1 MPVGRVVRPH
11 GVKGAL
17 GVLPLAEGSHALL
30 DAREVVLAGS
40 DEPRRYRVVSVR
52 DFEKGFL
59 LELEGVDRAHAE
71 ALRGA
76 TVCMDRSDLPLEP
89 GEYFV
94 ADLVGC
100 AAEDPAGRPLG
111 TVREILPLPAH
122 DVLAIVRSDDDGK
135 ERERLVPL
143 VEAFVVAV
151 DVAARR
157 IVLDPP
163 EEDDA

>member
-11 GVKGAL
+11 GLKGAL

-30 DAREVVLAGS
+30 DAREVVLVGS
-40 DEPRRYRVVSVR
+40 EDRRRHRVVSVR

-59 LELEGVDRAHAE
+59 LELEGVDRNTAE

-76 TVCMDRSDLPLEP
+76 IVCMDRATLPLEP

-100 AAEDPAGRPLG
+100 AAEDPAGQPLG

-122 DVLAIVRSDDDGK
+122 DVIVLHRRDEAGK
-135 ERERLVPL
+135 VRERLVPL

-151 DVAARR
+151 DVGARR
-157 IVLDPP
+157 LVLDPP
-163 EEDDA
+163 EEDE